1 MKILQISSEGNFGSI
16 GTIAEQIGISLIENG
31 NKSYIAIGDYYLP
44 SSSKTYK
51 IGNFITRYLHA
62 IETRFFDRNGLGSRF
77 STIKLI
83 RWIKKT
89 SPDLIHVHQF
99 HGYYLNYNIFTKFL
113 IEYNIPVVFTLH
125 DCWTFTGHCAY
136 FERINCDKWKTKC
149 NQCELLSDYPKSYF
163 HDNSS
168 SNFLLKKTLFN
179 KLSNLHLVTVSKW
192 LASKVENSFLKNIP
206 KSVIY
211 NGINLDVFK
220 PNLDLNFLKNSYN
233 NKFIILGVAS
243 PWNTRKG
250 LNDFVKLSNYLNDD
264 EIIMLIGLSDS
275 QISTL
280 PNNIIGIPKIIDKQT
295 LSKYYSRAN
304 IFLNLSIEETFG
316 LTTVEAMAC
325 GTPVIV
331 YNSTACPEIVSDA
344 TGFIVEKH
352 DIVSIRDII
361 RDFKQ
366 NENMR
371 NSMSINCR
379 KHVFDK
385 FNSVDRY
392 LEYVTLY
399 TKILN

>member
-1 MKILQISSEGNFGSI
+1 
-16 GTIAEQIGISLIENG
+16 
-31 NKSYIAIGDYYLP
+31 
-44 SSSKTYK
+44 
-51 IGNFITRYLHA
+51 
-62 IETRFFDRNGLGSRF
+62 
-77 STIKLI
+77 
-83 RWIKKT
+83 
-89 SPDLIHVHQF
+89 
-99 HGYYLNYNIFTKFL
+99 
-113 IEYNIPVVFTLH
+113 
-125 DCWTFTGHCAY
+125 
-136 FERINCDKWKTKC
+136 
-149 NQCELLSDYPKSYF
+149 
-163 HDNSS
+163 
-168 SNFLLKKTLFN
+168 
-179 KLSNLHLVTVSKW
+179 LSNLHLVTVSKW